1 MKRTGRD
8 RSVEYGVQ
16 YQETDIAFISRL
28 MEHEGIYYY
37 FKHEKGQHSRVMTD
51 DVALHAPVPGY
62 ESIPYYGPD
71 RVSTPQEEYISMWE
85 ISAQVTPDGYA
96 TVDYD
101 FTKPGARLDAVSK
114 RAGGSEPGNLAMFE
128 WQGGFQEGPHG
139 DQSPRGRLEELPNNR
154 QQDQDQT

>member
-101 FTKPGARLDAVSK
+101 FTKPGASLDRSEEHTSELQSLMRTSYAVFCLK
-114 RAGGSEPGNLAMFE
+114 KKI
-128 WQGGFQEGPHG
+128 
-139 DQSPRGRLEELPNNR
+139 
-154 QQDQDQT
+154 QQPQKTTRHNTTVII